1 MTAIVLPD
9 VDFDEL
15 RKRIPSLTAIDL
27 PSLQDAGRKAD
38 QTIDRVLGRSKNAIW
53 PWVAGFVVIAVIG
66 SIAAMFGWSHRSST
80 SEDTDEKASGLSA
93 AEASLMSSP
102 TIDV

>member
-27 PSLQDAGRKAD
+27 PSMQDAGRKAD
-38 QTIDRVLGRSKNAIW
+38 ETIDRALGRSKNAIW
-53 PWVAGFVVIAVIG
+53 PWIAGFVVIAVIG

-80 SEDTDEKASGLSA
+80 SEDTDEQASGLTA

-102 TIDV
+102 TLDV